1 MDMEKD
7 KSLFDI
13 IMNFAS
19 ETAGSSPV
27 DAIYALCGYARFL
40 DLDQTGID
48 QAFRNIDMQ
57 KGATEDELR
66 QAAVLKM
73 LLDAEGLDSR
83 LFIKYLPQFPSAFAH
98 TPDMAAA
105 FSAALSHVRAQ
116 EDDHTERDFT
126 ALFRQMIM
134 SEREALRIF
143 AIGNSEE
150 DVRRMLSKRA
160 LKYSD
165 AENSTPEPKL
175 MQLMQQSRA
184 LEQQLRRRVIGQ
196 EHAIRAFAK
205 GYFHAACMSMD
216 PSSRRGPS
224 GLFLFAG
231 PSGTGK
237 SLLAREA
244 ARALSRPCKILNMR
258 VYSTPQSAAE
268 LTGTPA
274 ASAGASPGLLTG
286 YVRNHPDCILV
297 IDELEWA
304 DPGIIRLFLQIL
316 DEGQLEDTFKDEMVS
331 FRDTCIIFTTTAGK
345 SLYEAYPDEHLAN
358 MTPAVILNA
367 VCRAH
372 DHTDDDPAFP
382 AGICSRLLSG
392 TVIVFGHLDGMHLLR
407 IAERNFGICAERIKE
422 TFDCRLR
429 FDPKLTS
436 VFLFGEPGHP
446 DAKQISTRSTQFI
459 MQELYEFT
467 RQAYDDATDVQPE
480 TIEFR
485 VSVPDNT
492 PEIAALFEPLQ
503 AQVALVVCDPSLYD
517 TIDAINESEAGAAL
531 TIATAATL
539 DEAKTVLTS
548 TEVCMLVIDPM
559 LGYDEALAKGL
570 GIDDLNTESM
580 HIFRQIRNTM
590 QNLPV
595 YIMEHVRPL
604 RRADRDTFMA
614 LGARGIITYK
624 EKNFYDRLTD
634 LAKAVYLEEKI
645 NELSRRESVLRYN
658 TAQHL
663 SPDHRHAVIEYY
675 DFELQASISQDSP
688 IYIPER
694 TVRPDIRFSDIIGAK
709 NAKDELT
716 FFLNYLK
723 HPKEYILK
731 GTRPP
736 KGILLYGPPG
746 TGKTMLAMAM
756 AGEAGVTFLPT
767 AATHFMNSYF
777 GESEANIRSL
787 FRTARKYAPSVIFI
801 DEIDAIGKMRTGSST
816 TAHTENMLNALL
828 AEMDGFM
835 YDPQQPVFVIAA
847 TNYQIDADNADGR
860 PVLDPALVRRFDN
873 RILVDLP
880 NEAER
885 KEYLT
890 VTIKKIEGNTVTEE
904 AISNIASRS
913 TGQSLALLRNIIDL
927 AVRNA
932 ARAEVPLSDTI
943 LIGAMDE
950 YSFGEERKWGREYY
964 EGIAYHES
972 GHAYISY
979 LSGEKPSFMT
989 IVSRSDFSGYMQRE
1003 DREDMPSYT
1012 KSQMIWL
1019 IRTALAGRASEIVF
1033 TGEDAGLNTGIASD
1047 LTSATSLAL
1056 SMVSQFGMYPH
1067 TLLSLDPG
1075 AVLDTSAGEKM
1086 LKMAEKILEDEMS
1099 TTLQLIREGKDK
1111 IAKLAAVLLEKN
1123 QLTGKEIREILD
1135 EN

>member
-1 MDMEKD
+1 MEKD

-13 IMNFAS
+13 IMDFAGQ
-19 ETAGSSPV
+19 TAGSSPV
-27 DAIYALCGYARFL
+27 DAIYALCGYARLMAL
-40 DLDQTGID
+40 DHEGLD
-48 QAFRNIDMQ
+48 QAFRNVGRQ
-57 KGATEDELR
+57 SGATEDELR
-66 QAAVLKM
+66 QVSVLKM
-73 LLDAEGLDSR
+73 LLSSEDLDSA

-98 TPDMAAA
+98 TPEMTAS
-105 FSAALSHVRAQ
+105 FNTALNLVITQ
-116 EDDHTERDFT
+116 GNDDTGRLPA
-126 ALFRQMIM
+126 ALFRHLIM
-134 SEREALRIF
+134 YERDALRIF

-150 DVRRMLSKRA
+150 DVRRMLSRRS
-160 LKYSD
+160 LKYNDLQSD
-165 AENSTPEPKL
+165 TSEPML
-175 MQLMQQSRA
+175 IHLMQQSRM
-184 LEQQLRRRVIGQ
+184 LEQQLRRKVIGQ
-196 EHAIRAFAK
+196 EYAVRAFAR
-205 GYFHAACMSMD
+205 GYFHSACMSLD

-244 ARALSRPCKILNMR
+244 AKALSRPCKVLNMR
-258 VYSTPQSAAE
+258 VYAAPQSAAE
-268 LTGTPA
+268 LTGVPA
-274 ASAGASPGLLTG
+274 ASAGASPGVLTG
-286 YVRNHPDCILV
+286 YVYNHPDCILV
-297 IDELEWA
+297 IDELERA

-316 DEGQLEDTFKDEMVS
+316 DEGELEDTFKDEMVS
-331 FRDTCIIFTTTAGK
+331 FKDTCIIFTTNAGK

-367 VCRAH
+367 VCRSR
-372 DHTDDDPAFP
+372 DHTDDAPAFP
-382 AGICSRLLSG
+382 AGICSRMLSG
-392 TVIVFGHLDGMHLLR
+392 TVIVFSHLDGMHLLR
-407 IAERNFGICAERIKE
+407 IAERNFGKCAEHIKE
-422 TFDCRLR
+422 TLGCHLR

-446 DAKQISTRSTQFI
+446 DAKQISARSTQFI
-459 MQELYEFT
+459 MHELYEFT
-467 RQAYDDATDVQPE
+467 RQAYDSAPDIQPD
-480 TIEFR
+480 TIEFK
-485 VSVPDNT
+485 VSVPDNV

-503 AQVALVVCDPSLYD
+503 TQVALVVCDPSLYD
-517 TIDAINESEAGAAL
+517 TIDAINESGAGTAL

-548 TEVCMLVIDPM
+548 MEVCMMVIDPM
-559 LGYDEALAKGL
+559 VGYNEALAKGL

-590 QNLPV
+590 QSLPV
-595 YIMEHVRPL
+595 YIMEHIRPL

-614 LGARGIITYK
+614 MGSRGILTYK
-624 EKNFYDRLTD
+624 EKNFYDRLSD
-634 LAKAVYLEEKI
+634 LSKAVYLEEKI
-645 NELSRRESVLRYN
+645 SELSRRESVLRYN

-675 DFELQASISQDSP
+675 DFELQASVTQDTP
-688 IYIPER
+688 LYIPER

-716 FFLNYLK
+716 FFLDYLK
-723 HPKEYILK
+723 RPKEYILK

-767 AATHFMNSYF
+767 TATHFMNSYF

-880 NEAER
+880 NEEER

-890 VTIKKIEGNTVTEE
+890 VTLKKIEGNTVTEE
-904 AISNIASRS
+904 AITNIASRS

-932 ARAEVPLSDTI
+932 ARAEVPLSDII

-1033 TGEDAGLNTGIASD
+1033 LGEDAGTNTGIASD

-1067 TLLSLDPG
+1067 TLLSLEPG
-1075 AVLDTSAGEKM
+1075 AVIDTSAGEKM
-1086 LKMAEKILEDEMS
+1086 LKMAEKILEDEMAA
-1099 TTLQLIREGKDK
+1099 TLQLIREGKDK
-1111 IAKLAAVLLEKN
+1111 IEKLAAVLLEKN
-1123 QLTGKEIREILD
+1123 QLTGKEIREILNGD
-1135 EN
+1135 

>member
-1 MDMEKD
+1 MEMDKT
-7 KSLFDI
+7 LFDI
-13 IMNFAS
+13 IMEFAR
-19 ETAGSSPV
+19 EAAGKDPV
-27 DAIYALCGYARFL
+27 DAVYALCGYARLL
-40 DLDQTGID
+40 DPDQEGIG
-48 QAFRNIDMQ
+48 RHS
-57 KGATEDELR
+57 GATEDELR
-66 QAAVLKM
+66 QASVLKM
-73 LLDAEGLDSR
+73 LLSSEDLDSL
-83 LFIKYLPQFPSAFAH
+83 LFAKYMPLYPSAFAH
-98 TPDMAAA
+98 TADMAAA
-105 FSAALSHVRAQ
+105 YKNALSLVQAQ
-116 EDDHTERDFT
+116 GGDDPDRLFS
-126 ALFRQMIM
+126 ALFRHLLI
-134 SEREALRIF
+134 SERDALRVF

-150 DVRRMLSKRA
+150 DVRRMLSRRS
-160 LKYSD
+160 LKYSGNT
-165 AENSTPEPKL
+165 AGAPEPRL
-175 MQLMQQSRA
+175 MNLMQQSRT
-184 LEQQLRRRVIGQ
+184 LERQLRRKVIGQ
-196 EHAIRAFAK
+196 EYAIRAFAK
-205 GYFHAACMSMD
+205 GYFHAACMNLA
-216 PSSRRGPS
+216 PAVRRGPAA
-224 GLFLFAG
+224 LFLFAG
-231 PSGTGK
+231 PAGTGK

-244 ARALSRPCKILNMR
+244 ARALSRPCKVLNMR

-274 ASAGASPGLLTG
+274 ASAGASPGLLTD
-286 YVRNHPDCILV
+286 YVYNYPDCILV
-297 IDELEWA
+297 IDELERA
-304 DPGIIRLFLQIL
+304 DPSITRLFLQIL
-316 DEGQLEDTFKDEMVS
+316 DEGELEDTYRDEMVS
-331 FRDTCIIFTTTAGK
+331 FKDTCIIFTTTAGK

-358 MTPAVILNA
+358 MTPALILNA
-367 VCRAH
+367 ISRKQ
-372 DHTDDDPAFP
+372 DHSETDPAFP
-382 AGICSRLLSG
+382 AGICTRLMTG
-392 TVIVFGHLDGMHLLR
+392 TVIVFSHLDGMHLLR

-422 TFDCRLR
+422 TFGCRLL

-436 VFLFGEPGHP
+436 VFLFGEPGQP
-446 DAKQISTRSTQFI
+446 DARQISTRSTQFI

-467 RQAYDDATDVQPE
+467 RQAYDDSMDIQPE

-485 VSVPDNT
+485 VTVPHDT
-492 PEIAALFEPLQ
+492 PEIASLFEPLQ
-503 AQVALVVCDPSLYD
+503 TQVALVVCDPSLYD
-517 TIDAINESEAGAAL
+517 TIDAVNDSDTSL

-548 TEVCMLVIDPM
+548 MDVCMLVIDPM
-559 LGYDEALAKGL
+559 TGYDETLAKGL

-590 QNLPV
+590 QSLPIF
-595 YIMEHVRPL
+595 IMEHIRPL

-614 LGARGIITYK
+614 MGARGILTYK
-624 EKNFYDRLTD
+624 ENNFYDRLAE
-634 LAKAVYLEEKI
+634 LSKAVYLEEKI
-645 NELSRRESVLRYN
+645 NELSRRECILRCN

-663 SPDHRHAVIEYY
+663 SADRRHAVIEYY
-675 DFELQASISQDSP
+675 DFELQASAAQDSP
-688 IYIPER
+688 LYIPER
-694 TVRPDIRFSDIIGAK
+694 TIRPDVRFSDIIGAK
-709 NAKDELT
+709 NAKDELS
-716 FFLNYLK
+716 FFLDYLK
-723 HPKEYILK
+723 RPKEYILK

-767 AATHFMNSYF
+767 TATHFMNSYF

-828 AEMDGFM
+828 TEMDGFM

-847 TNYQIDADNADGR
+847 TNYQIDADNAEGR
-860 PVLDPALVRRFDN
+860 PALDPALVRRFDN

-880 NEAER
+880 NEDER

-890 VTIKKIEGNTVTEE
+890 VTIRKIEGNTVTEE
-904 AISNIASRS
+904 AITNVASRS

-943 LIGAMDE
+943 LISAMDE

-979 LSGEKPSFMT
+979 LAGEKPSFMT

-1033 TGEDAGLNTGIASD
+1033 MGEDAGINTGIASD
-1047 LTSATSLAL
+1047 LISATSLAL
-1056 SMVSQFGMYPH
+1056 SMVSQYGMYPH
-1067 TLLSLDPG
+1067 TLLSIDPA
-1075 AVLDTSAGEKM
+1075 AVVDTAAGEKM
-1086 LKMAEKILEDEMS
+1086 LKMAEKILEDEMAV
-1099 TTLQLIREGKDK
+1099 TLQLIREGKDK
-1111 IAKLAAVLLEKN
+1111 ITKLAAVLLEKN
-1123 QLTGKEIREILD
+1123 QLTGKEIRAIL
-1135 EN
+1135 NRN